1 MDMSFVIAAPEMMT
15 AAATDLANIGSTLIE
30 EHTAAAASTVAVTPA
45 AADEVSAGI
54 AHLFSAYAQDY
65 QELATKAAAFQDQF
79 VQNLKTGAASYTS
92 IEAYIASLLQSL
104 NATADGLQQYIG
116 ALVSLF
122 DQNPIQFL
130 LGTLLFFVLL
140 PADVVFLLLLP
151 ILAIFAAA

>member
-1 MDMSFVIAAPEMMT
+1 M
-15 AAATDLANIGSTLIE
+15 G
-30 EHTAAAASTVAVTPA
+30 
-45 AADEVSAGI
+45 VSVGI

-65 QELATKAAAFQDQF
+65 QALATKAAAFQDQF
-79 VQNLKTGAASYTS
+79 VQNLKTSAASYTS

-140 PADVVFLLLLP
+140 PADVVFLLPLP
-151 ILAIFAAA
+151 ILAIFVAA